1 MYRYLLF
8 AYRSYEESGGMAD
21 LALKFNTVEELQEAI
36 YENDEHGIGLGF
48 NDIFDIYDV
57 KKNEVYYYE
66 TDDYSKDILDD
77 FIEKLLEEKDWF
89 KIKIIGGIMMEYNI
103 KQVSS
108 IHIEK
113 TNDRSELLRADE

>member
-1 MYRYLLF
+1 MYRFLLF

-57 KKNEVYYYE
+57 KKDKVYCYE
-66 TDDYSKDILDD
+66 TDDYSKDVLDE
-77 FIEKLLEEKDWF
+77 FVEKLLEE
-89 KIKIIGGIMMEYNI
+89 I
-103 KQVSS
+103 
-108 IHIEK
+108 
-113 TNDRSELLRADE
+113 